1 MLHEICLKY
10 VCFEDTVRIRFG
22 VSKPSAAGELETKCT
37 GTSARSTD
45 LLLNFGINIFRG
57 TDTDFVSKFLLSMIT
72 PVLSQTRLYS
82 LSPADLSSTCRRKR
96 NLFFKEKCLRK
107 PYRYLGITAS
117 PGASWRNNFYTQ
129 QPCETLKIEL

>member
-1 MLHEICLKY
+1 MLHEICLKS
-10 VCFEDTVRIRFG
+10 VGFEDTVRIRFG
-22 VSKPSAAGELETKCT
+22 VPKPSGELETKCT

-82 LSPADLSSTCRRKR
+82 NCSL
-96 NLFFKEKCLRK
+96 
-107 PYRYLGITAS
+107 Y
-117 PGASWRNNFYTQ
+117 
-129 QPCETLKIEL
+129 